1 MIPEL
6 ILYLLKVNLA
16 LLLFFGGY
24 QLFLKHFTFYSLN
37 RIYLLLGL
45 IYSSLFPMIK
55 LGDILKSNT
64 ILKEQIISI
73 TPDWRGSVSYVI
85 SQSPD
90 SGNIYWQAGIFIFWT
105 GVIFMSIRL
114 IIQMFSLLILHLQSE
129 PSGSGD
135 YRFRVISKKLN
146 PFSFWKTIYI
156 NPQYHQP
163 EELQSILKHE
173 QVHVK
178 QLHSLDVLIAELSII
193 FYWFNPGVWLMKK
206 AIQANLEFIT
216 DQQVLNSGIDSRKYQ
231 YALLKISVLPQNALP
246 VNNFHLL
253 SIKKRIA
260 MMNKRPSNG
269 IKKSIYLLLLPA
281 IMCMVL
287 VVTNSKAA
295 LNNNPLSGV
304 IKNLPGMP
312 QIIGINSYLSD
323 EGIKSSEK
331 LNTPNKKSGII
342 PPESTIQA
350 DTTKIKK
357 IDKAL
362 LSGKFSV
369 KGDSLRA
376 GAKKPMYILDGV
388 EIKDPGRINPDNIAT
403 INVSKGALNTA
414 RYGSGASAG
423 VIEIVTK
430 SALTSAIG
438 NAKPVI
444 ASGFGQNQSEKV
456 TLGGL
461 NNNELI
467 LLDGKEVDRSVLND
481 LSVMS
486 VGKIEV
492 FKGEKALSKFG
503 EKGRN
508 GVVVITTKKN

>member
-6 ILYLLKVNLA
+6 IIYLLKVNLA
-16 LLLFFGGY
+16 LLLFYGGY
-24 QLFLKHFTFYSLN
+24 QLFLKHLTFYSLN

-45 IYSSLFPMIK
+45 IYSSLYPLIK
-55 LGDILKSNT
+55 PGDLLKSNT
-64 ILKEQIISI
+64 GLKEQISSI
-73 TPDWRGSVSYVI
+73 TPDWQGSVSYVI

-90 SGNIYWQAGIFIFWT
+90 SGNVYWQAGIFIFWT

-114 IIQMFSLLILHLQSE
+114 IIQMFSLLILHMQSE

-146 PFSFWKTIYI
+146 PFSFWKTIYV
-156 NPQYHQP
+156 NPEYHQP

-173 QVHVK
+173 QIHVK
-178 QLHSLDVLIAELSII
+178 QLHSMDVLIAELSII
-193 FYWFNPGVWLMKK
+193 FYWFNPGAWLMKK

-216 DQQVLNSGIDSRKYQ
+216 DQQVLNSGIDCRKYQ
-231 YALLKISVLPQNALP
+231 YALLKINVLPQNALP

-253 SIKKRIA
+253 TIKKRIA
-260 MMNKRPSNG
+260 MMNKKPTNG

-281 IMCMVL
+281 MMFMVL
-287 VVTNSKAA
+287 IVTNSKAA
-295 LNNNPLSGV
+295 LNNNPMSGV

-323 EGIKSSEK
+323 EGIKSSEM

-342 PPESTIQA
+342 SSESTIQA
-350 DTTKIKK
+350 DTNKIKK
-357 IDKAL
+357 IDKVI
-362 LSGKFSV
+362 LSGKFSIE
-369 KGDSLRA
+369 GDSLRA

-388 EIKDPGRINPDNIAT
+388 EVKDPGRINPDNIAT
-403 INVSKGALNTA
+403 INVLKGALSTA
-414 RYGSGASAG
+414 RYGSAASAG
-423 VIEIVTK
+423 VIEIATK
-430 SALTSAIG
+430 TASISSIENT
-438 NAKPVI
+438 KP
-444 ASGFGQNQSEKV
+444 ASTAGFGQDQSEKV
-456 TLGGL
+456 SLGGL

-467 LLDGKEVDRSVLND
+467 LLDGKEVDRSVLNN

-503 EKGRN
+503 EKGRQ
-508 GVVVITTKKN
+508 GVVVISTKKN